1 MSQCLSPCKNCGMM
15 VTVLVEVSK
24 ESDEI
29 GAVVNEIMEECDFY
43 DVSVTFRVNGVDQ
56 AVKCPQK
63 SLLETSYDD
72 CLF

>member
-1 MSQCLSPCKNCGMM
+1 MV

-29 GAVVNEIMEECDFY
+29 GPVVYEIMDECEFG
-43 DVSVTFRVNGVDQ
+43 DVSVTFRINGTDQ

-63 SLLETSYDD
+63 ALLGNSYDD